1 MRTAQVDELK
11 DRLDEV
17 IAAVKNGEMVEIRDG
32 DVALAELVPS
42 LIDSD
47 WLESMFETKAMEAQ
61 PVNPGSQDWQSF
73 FLNNLSL
80 VERLIAFVCRKNGI
94 TGADAEDFASD
105 AKLKLIEDNY
115 AVLRKFEGRCSLPTY
130 LTIIIQR
137 YYLEQKIQE
146 WGKWRPSLQARQRGD
161 AAILLERLISRDGLE
176 RVQALEIV
184 RQKYP
189 EADSQTLGDPIPK
202 AHLDDL
208 VRQGK
213 ARRGTGPLPADFFTR
228 PLPEAKRSVLEAL
241 LEDRRFD

>member
-11 DRLDEV
+11 DRLEEV

-61 PVNPGSQDWQSF
+61 PANPARQDWQSF

-94 TGADAEDFASD
+94 TGADAEDFASA

-115 AVLRKFEGRCSLPTY
+115 AV
-130 LTIIIQR
+130 
-137 YYLEQKIQE
+137 
-146 WGKWRPSLQARQRGD
+146 
-161 AAILLERLISRDGLE
+161 
-176 RVQALEIV
+176 
-184 RQKYP
+184 
-189 EADSQTLGDPIPK
+189 
-202 AHLDDL
+202 
-208 VRQGK
+208 
-213 ARRGTGPLPADFFTR
+213 
-228 PLPEAKRSVLEAL
+228 
-241 LEDRRFD
+241 